1 MEKTH
6 DEEMAIDL
14 WELISALK
22 KRALIILAACLL
34 GGVVAGVYTKL
45 CITPMYTATSS
56 MLVTTQET
64 TLTSI
69 ADLQLGSAL
78 TGDYSI
84 LATSRSVLEEVIED
98 LGLNMN
104 HHQLRGSI
112 TITNPEG
119 THIMEVTARSSDP
132 ETAKKIADTMADKI
146 SMNTQDAVSAN
157 FAECFVTLNGTR
169 YSMLMAKEFE
179 GKASIN
185 TKEVYRLGNPVI
197 GHKAQTIALAF
208 SMTVYKCTEI
218 FDQVVEDF
226 IKTGVMPTFDIQT
239 SNDDPA
245 TSVGRSTKIY
255 NNCVLDGDV
264 LLSMF
269 NAEGDFVEQ
278 TLEGY
283 CDSFTRPEKHTN
295 PSYM

>member
-1 MEKTH
+1 
-6 DEEMAIDL
+6 
-14 WELISALK
+14 
-22 KRALIILAACLL
+22 
-34 GGVVAGVYTKL
+34 
-45 CITPMYTATSS
+45 
-56 MLVTTQET
+56 
-64 TLTSI
+64 
-69 ADLQLGSAL
+69 
-78 TGDYSI
+78 
-84 LATSRSVLEEVIED
+84 
-98 LGLNMN
+98 
-104 HHQLRGSI
+104 
-112 TITNPEG
+112 
-119 THIMEVTARSSDP
+119 
-132 ETAKKIADTMADKI
+132 MADKI

-218 FDQVVEDF
+218 FVQVVEDF

-278 TLEGY
+278 ALEGY